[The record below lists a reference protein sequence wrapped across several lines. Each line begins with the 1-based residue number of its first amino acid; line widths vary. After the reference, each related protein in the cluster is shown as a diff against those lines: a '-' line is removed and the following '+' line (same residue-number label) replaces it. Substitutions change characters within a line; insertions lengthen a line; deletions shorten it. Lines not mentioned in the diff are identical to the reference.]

1 MNKLTVV
8 VPVHELANDKDKN
21 YLDEALRSLAE
32 QSDKQF
38 DVILYLHKDVKYKV
52 PSGLNLNLKRVKRDE
67 KFSYT
72 QAVNDAVKTEV
83 QTDYFSVLEMDD
95 KMHPYYIKQFH
106 AHLNFY
112 EDEYDLYM
120 GLLAEVNAEN
130 QFMGLRNESAWIVN
144 NMNEIGVLDLETC
157 KDKFQS
163 LSLTGAIFN
172 KESFLEIGGLKEKFP
187 IFFNF
192 EYILRAL
199 HNSHEIYVIPKVMV
213 NHTNGREGSYFDQCA
228 NDYQLYE
235 RTEYLNFVKKEYV
248 FEEDREIKV
257 AENNLKIVK

>member
-1 MNKLTVV
+1 MNNLTII
-8 VPVHELANDKDKN
+8 VPVHNLAND
-21 YLDEALRSLAE
+21 A
-32 QSDKQF
+32 DKQF
-38 DVILYLHKDVKYKV
+38 LDNALKSLSEQTNKDFNVMLYMHKDVKYKM
-52 PSGLNLNLKRVKRDE
+52 SAKLGLDVKKIKKDDI
-67 KFSYT
+67 FSYT
-72 QAVNDAVKTEV
+72 QAVNDAVRNEV
-83 QTDYFSVLEMDD
+83 ETDWFTVFEMDD
-95 KMHPYYIKQFH
+95 KMQPYFVDEFY
-106 AHLNFY
+106 AHLNYY

-120 GLLAEVNAEN
+120 GMLAEVNAEN

-144 NMNEIGVLDLETC
+144 NMNEMGVLDLETC

-213 NHTNGREGSYFDQCA
+213 NHTNGRAGSYFDNCA
-228 NDYQLYE
+228 SEYE
-235 RTEYLNFVKKEYV
+235 LHQRSEFLNLVKKEYV
-248 FEEDREIKV
+248 FEEDRDVVTI
-257 AENNLKIVK
+257 NQNLNAV